1 MQEKNKKDKKIE
13 KEENREEKR
22 SNKRKIIT
30 IDLEALKDLKDN
42 EVVEALSK
50 TKSQLANNVK
60 KFKEN
65 EENVEKIAKLS
76 NFFNDAAENL
86 LNTCTQKYNDIKE
99 NIKDSKTTNVKD
111 TQNNVE
117 QSKKNEQNAKSN
129 KKDRKDDIFVR
140 FDSIEDLVSFL
151 LKNINNIK
159 TPTENDDTDG
169 INDVDELDDDCCNL
183 CCDKCCESDCI
194 GHFNDFEEQTI
205 AGFDDCEN
213 EDEDECDNLYDI
225 MNRLNAVKKQ
235 DIFVTI
241 DDDIVKGKVEKID
254 FENQEL
260 IVLLKANDEE
270 FELIKHVPFD
280 MLGVSATQYEDNLD
294 DIQEYIHLK
303 KALDQKLWI
312 NSENVAYP
320 IKNFSHAQLEFIKET
335 INCIFECPINETAPK
350 LWYYNE
356 ILNLIENLK

>member
-76 NFFNDAAENL
+76 NFFNDAAENV

-117 QSKKNEQNAKSN
+117 QSEKNEQNAKSN
-129 KKDRKDDIFVR
+129 KKDRKDRKDDIFVR
-140 FDSIEDLVSFL
+140 FDSIEDLFNFL

-169 INDVDELDDDCCNL
+169 INDIDELDDDCCNL

-194 GHFNDFEEQTI
+194 GHFNDFEGQPI
-205 AGFDDCEN
+205 ADFDDY
-213 EDEDECDNLYDI
+213 EDECDNLYDI

-260 IVLLKANDEE
+260 IVLLKANDDE

-294 DIQEYIHLK
+294 NIQEYIHLK

-320 IKNFSHAQLEFIKET
+320 IKNLSHAQLEYIEET
-335 INCIFECPINETAPK
+335 INCTFECPINETAPK
-350 LWYYNE
+350 LWYYKE